1 LITHALKERNT
12 YMYKKK
18 FRNGGLIPWV
28 SSPGARVPS
37 RDALESKTRTNVFP
51 HAFFLICSLFSTRN
65 AHLYLSLCVYKV
77 EKSNDTTR
85 ARVLMNISERKRARK
100 RSIEIFPEK
109 QLTEWKR
116 ISRTVSTP
124 AVVVVVVKR
133 RKMMP
138 MRRCC

>member
-1 LITHALKERNT
+1 
-12 YMYKKK
+12 
-18 FRNGGLIPWV
+18 
-28 SSPGARVPS
+28 
-37 RDALESKTRTNVFP
+37 
-51 HAFFLICSLFSTRN
+51 
-65 AHLYLSLCVYKV
+65 
-77 EKSNDTTR
+77 
-85 ARVLMNISERKRARK
+85 MNISERKRARK